1 MFSIAVKIHSDMQ
14 RMSVELITTD
24 KCTEQPW
31 LTITMAGAAV
41 GMTVTA
47 LTFSAAAHASNLT
60 ATGTGMAIDGLG
72 AAASMGATFLLGD
85 VAGYSVRAA
94 SKVAAGVTE
103 QGIRQSGL
111 IGAGVLAAAAGS
123 IAALS
128 ITVGTRII
136 ECSVEYG
143 GKITREMA
151 ARLAEEYVRFRAGHT
166 MDEDEGW
173 LLILENSETKLIEVS
188 HDEQPSPDSC
198 PGKIQPLLL

>member
-1 MFSIAVKIHSDMQ
+1 MQ
-14 RMSVELITTD
+14 RMSVELVTAD
-24 KCTEQPW
+24 EKPW
-31 LTITMAGAAV
+31 LTITVVGGAV

-47 LTFSAAAHASNLT
+47 LTFSAAANASNLT

-72 AAASMGATFLLGD
+72 AAASVGATFLFGD
-85 VAGYSVRAA
+85 AAGYTVRAA

-143 GKITREMA
+143 GKISREMA
-151 ARLAEEYVRFRAGHT
+151 ARLAEEYVRFRAGNT
-166 MDEDEGW
+166 PDEDEGW
-173 LLILENSETKLIEVS
+173 LLILENSELKLVEDMHDPP
-188 HDEQPSPDSC
+188 HDERPSQDTHPDRT
-198 PGKIQPLLL
+198 PPLLL